1 MATYLPNVKEYIP
14 QTETF
19 TPDYKFLN
27 DVLSVRQDRYDTN
40 YKQMNNLYSSV
51 VHADVSREDSKN
63 IRDQYVNQLA
73 PKLQQVA
80 GLDLS
85 LQQNVDTAKA
95 LFTPF
100 YENEKLVRDIV
111 FTKKYKSEMT
121 KAQSMK
127 ESNDEKTRKQYWDD
141 GIKKLQ
147 YDMEDFVGAS
157 SQDMMSTA
165 LPQYV
170 SQYDI
175 MGEGLAKIKELDPN
189 VQNVSFSEDGYWKIT
204 MKNGSLLTRQPIG
217 ENKAGEMQYSN
228 PMGDFLSATL
238 LNDPRAIDYYR
249 TKSYV
254 EARSFYDKD
263 KEQYGNKQ
271 AGMNAWA
278 DQFIQQY
285 GTEEEKTIAALE
297 KKERSLK
304 GRTIGWENSVKE
316 NGLTEG
322 SDTDQAIKDANA
334 EHQVTKRSKDIRKER
349 SRQIN
354 EGPSDN
360 LTKAFSMFMSFNMM
374 DDINETANLY
384 ASTHGEVD
392 MDVNPYRV
400 EDVKQANRINLENLK
415 QRNRQSMEIMK
426 WEMDNMPTQ
435 EGQGGNASQIGWEAG
450 QYNSSLLTPGWDESM
465 STRNNAELDKQLKD
479 DDLYKLNLVEQWFIQ
494 KNANQG
500 ATALDN
506 IEFWQEHESTTE
518 RTSQGEWQEQVQ
530 TTFGEIRKEL
540 DNGNSDLLES
550 AYQNMKTEYEL
561 LVEDNN
567 ASPMGHTDGDL
578 LYNVQNGIN
587 YLTAREF
594 EHIEGQRLQTEAYQA
609 LEAFVMAEDKG
620 AFGELVEEVKAEYGT
635 DLNLFRP
642 NADGTTSMLSES
654 EFIDAFLNATDFE
667 DYVQQGE
674 VVTEYSYGGYGMTS
688 VPVTHNSYPK
698 PENRFPK
705 ITNGTADVPLG
716 PSILTEGYNDS
727 PARTVTFD
735 VETAKQKAKETY
747 DGLLN
752 EMNEAAKKATGE
764 TVAMPGFDLPT
775 FYDLKGQSG
784 VGDLATP
791 WTGGVYDHF
800 EQPQNNSGQLQTDQL
815 LQLILNERGDMVV
828 KYNTSDELA
837 GVLNTVKGDDGAQG
851 DLNTFFTHMRLSD
864 DAEGKKESRPQ
875 FTIRYNPNGPV
886 RNAGEDD
893 AERYSVYEIMLDPTY
908 AKSYGQLSEGD
919 TGERTTKFQD
929 NNYTLSVYVPKGN
942 YPNSADDGSAKH
954 MWQRML
960 NSGESGSNP
969 TVSHPAAGSIEI
981 SMVGEQYYATINHK
995 TYDPLNHVWKDE
1007 FPNVKKLTNV
1017 TDYDQFEYL
1026 KQTFEQQMM
1035 DRAAANMAAMK
1046 KDNEDNK

>member
-157 SQDMMSTA
+157 SQDMMNTA

-426 WEMDNMPTQ
+426 WEMDNLPTQ
-435 EGQGGNASQIGWEAG
+435 EGQGGNASQLGWEPG
-450 QYNSSLLTPGWDESM
+450 HFNSSMLTPGWDESM

-550 AYQNMKTEYEL
+550 AYQNMKAEYDL

-567 ASPMGHTDGDL
+567 SSPMGHTDGDL

-594 EHIEGQRLQTEAYQA
+594 EHTEGQRLQTEAYEA
-609 LEAFVMAEDKG
+609 LEDFVMAEDKG
-620 AFGELVEEVKAEYGT
+620 DFGVLVEEVKAEYGT

-654 EFIDAFLNATDFE
+654 EFIDAFVNATRFDNYTQE
-667 DYVQQGE
+667 GTIMTRMVPAGPDGLMAMRVQ
-674 VVTEYSYGGYGMTS
+674 
-688 VPVTHNSYPK
+688 SYP
-698 PENRFPK
+698 PTTERFN
-705 ITNGTADVPLG
+705 TTT
-716 PSILTEGYNDS
+716 SDS
-727 PARTVTFD
+727 QDASSNATSRTVSFD
-735 VETAKQKAKETY
+735 EETARQEAKNTY
-747 DGLLN
+747 DGLIY
-752 EMNEAAKKATGE
+752 EMNEVAKKATGE
-764 TVAMPGFDLPT
+764 TVAMPGFDLST

-800 EQPQNNSGQLQTDQL
+800 EQPQNNSGQLQADQL

-828 KYNTSDELA
+828 KYNNSDELA
-837 GVLNTVKGDDGAQG
+837 GVLNTIKGDDGAQG
-851 DLNTFFTHMRLSD
+851 DLNTFFTHMRLSA
-864 DAEGKKESRPQ
+864 DAEGKKESRPK

-960 NSGESGSNP
+960 NAGESGSNP

-1007 FPNVKKLTNV
+1007 NTNVQKLTNV

>member
-1 MATYLPNVKEYIP
+1 
-14 QTETF
+14 
-19 TPDYKFLN
+19 
-27 DVLSVRQDRYDTN
+27 
-40 YKQMNNLYSSV
+40 MNNLYSSV

-374 DDINETANLY
+374 NDINETANTY

-426 WEMDNMPTQ
+426 WEMDNLPTQ
-435 EGQGGNASQIGWEAG
+435 EGQGGNASQLGWEAG
-450 QYNSSLLTPGWDESM
+450 HFNSSMLTPGWDESM

-506 IEFWQEHESTTE
+506 IEFWQESEGRE
-518 RTSQGEWQEQVQ
+518 VDGVAQGGEWEEQVQ

-550 AYQNMKTEYEL
+550 AYQNMKAEYDL

-567 ASPMGHTDGDL
+567 SSPMGHTDGDL

-594 EHIEGQRLQTEAYQA
+594 EHTEGQRLQTEAYEA
-609 LEAFVMAEDKG
+609 LEDFVMAEDKG
-620 AFGELVEEVKAEYGT
+620 DFGELVEEVKAKYGT
-635 DLNLFRP
+635 DLGLFRS
-642 NADGTTSMLSES
+642 NEDGPTSMLSEP
-654 EFIDAFLNATDFE
+654 EFIDAFVNATRFDSYTQEGALQMQELGLGLNGQLRPVMGVDFAPTQE
-667 DYVQQGE
+667 RFTTVE
-674 VVTEYSYGGYGMTS
+674 NNISS
-688 VPVTHNSYPK
+688 NNSAV
-698 PENRFPK
+698 EASN
-705 ITNGTADVPLG
+705 PLG
-716 PSILTEGYNDS
+716 NLANYVRGQQKPDTSS
-727 PARTVTFD
+727 RTVSVND
-735 VETAKQKAKETY
+735 ETARQKAKETY
-747 DGLLN
+747 DGLLV
-752 EMNEAAKKATGE
+752 EMNEVAKKATGE
-764 TVAMPGFDLPT
+764 TVAMPGFDLST

-919 TGERTTKFQD
+919 AGERTTKFQD

-995 TYDPLNHVWKDE
+995 TYDPINHVWKDE
-1007 FPNVKKLTNV
+1007 FTNVKKLTNV